1 MTAVRSR
8 SGHLHADMTED
19 LGEVGALVY
28 RELVGVLRTEVR
40 LDGRN
45 FGIAD
50 ALSTGDGRA
59 AVQAGEDVCH
69 GPSRS
74 PPETTSRKPRPSRFG
89 IIQSRTMTHGWR
101 PAQSCV
107 RASCAATVS

>member
-1 MTAVRSR
+1 
-8 SGHLHADMTED
+8 MTED
-19 LGEVGALVY
+19 LGEVGALAY